1 MLDHTF
7 SSQSTSGSHELD
19 RVSSKNS
26 DSLSVRLDMASEE
39 VVLSNPAEKVFVLL
53 NELIREGLDVDD
65 LELTAKRRLLPFALL
80 LMPMLSLTTI
90 TNFNDR
96 IRVSRVLF

>member
-1 MLDHTF
+1 
-7 SSQSTSGSHELD
+7 
-19 RVSSKNS
+19 
-26 DSLSVRLDMASEE
+26 MASEE

-65 LELTAKRRLLPFALL
+65 LELTAKRCLLPFALL

>member
-1 MLDHTF
+1 
-7 SSQSTSGSHELD
+7 
-19 RVSSKNS
+19 
-26 DSLSVRLDMASEE
+26 MASEE
-39 VVLSNPAEKVFVLL
+39 VVLSNPAEKVFVLS
-53 NELIREGLDVDD
+53 NDLIYEVLDVEV
-65 LELTAKRRLLPFALL
+65 LELTARKRLLPFALF

>member
-1 MLDHTF
+1 MDHTF
-7 SSQSTSGSHELD
+7 SSQSTSGSRELD

-53 NELIREGLDVDD
+53 NDLIHEGLDVDD
-65 LELTAKRRLLPFALL
+65 LELTA
-80 LMPMLSLTTI
+80 
-90 TNFNDR
+90 
-96 IRVSRVLF
+96 